1 MGSEP
6 GTGGAKVTEPRDPQ
20 QIRADIEVTRREM
33 GDTVE
38 ALAAKADVKAQVR
51 RRVEHARETAATRRR
66 ELGERARHRRRELG
80 ERARHAS
87 PDTAV
92 STATQLS
99 QRARANP
106 LPTASAGAF
115 VLGYVVGRRRCRS

>member
-1 MGSEP
+1 MGADP

-38 ALAAKADVKAQVR
+38 ALAAKADVKAQAR
-51 RRVEHARETAATRRR
+51 RRVEHARQSAAARRR
-66 ELGERARHRRRELG
+66 ELVERARQ
-80 ERARHAS
+80 AS
-87 PDTAV
+87 PETAK

-99 QRARANP
+99 RRARANP
-106 LPTASAGAF
+106 LRAATAGAF
-115 VLGYVVGRRRCRS
+115 AVGYVVGRMRCRS